1 MSKNKL
7 RIKKGDH
14 VVVVAGGDR
23 GKTGR
28 VLRVLPEESR
38 LVVEGVR
45 VVTRHQKPANGQ
57 AGGIVRKEAAIHISN
72 VALWDVEAGE
82 RVKVG
87 YSTVDGKKVRV
98 NRKTGKQ
105 VG

>member
-1 MSKNKL
+1 MSKAKL

-14 VVVVAGGDR
+14 VVVVAGSDR

-28 VLRVLPEESR
+28 VLRVLPEDSR

-57 AGGIVRKEAAIHISN
+57 PGGIVRKEAAIHVSN

-87 YSTVDGKKVRV
+87 FAVVDGKKTRV